1 VATTTTATA
10 TVVVTCRAAADPI
23 AGAGQV
29 RPLPGTAPEPG
40 RVQCF
45 GAVRL
50 GFALDSGTGV
60 RSIAVDVVLAE
71 VA

>member
-1 VATTTTATA
+1 
-10 TVVVTCRAAADPI
+10 
-23 AGAGQV
+23 V
-29 RPLPGTAPEPG
+29 RRLPGTAPEPC

-45 GAVRL
+45 GAVRI

>member
-1 VATTTTATA
+1 
-10 TVVVTCRAAADPI
+10 
-23 AGAGQV
+23 
-29 RPLPGTAPEPG
+29 
-40 RVQCF
+40 VQCF

-50 GFALDSGTGV
+50 GFALDSRNGV